1 MRVHKT
7 RPSVPSSGALRAPDP
22 PRGKQKST
30 ASSGGRPGRNLWNKN
45 FLVSCT
51 FPCNFSLHSRR
62 ECRDFSGAGIWSFA
76 SAPAEAPAPGGDRG
90 ERPRSGGILNK
101 RGDFLNQTNNYQLC
115 QWDPED
121 FIFRTDFNAD
131 NAKIDA
137 ALQTQAD
144 ALKAEEDARTAAD
157 MRVRLLNVPT
167 GAPVRAVTLDVQ
179 DIDFSPYLWAE
190 LVVDIPK
197 NACELY
203 LQPDGAGTFR
213 ACQLGGEV
221 YDSYAAAFGIPDGSG
236 MGGMRV
242 KMWSYPGSD
251 RTHFLSARMGE
262 EEFTVLHTI
271 HLKPI
276 NEIKKLNIWASEETG
291 MPIDTYI
298 RIYGVKR

>member
-1 MRVHKT
+1 MV
-7 RPSVPSSGALRAPDP
+7 VCAL
-22 PRGKQKST
+22 S
-30 ASSGGRPGRNLWNKN
+30 
-45 FLVSCT
+45 
-51 FPCNFSLHSRR
+51 
-62 ECRDFSGAGIWSFA
+62 
-76 SAPAEAPAPGGDRG
+76 AEAPAPGGDRG

-190 LVVDIPK
+190 LVVDIPN

-276 NEIKKLNIWASEETG
+276 NEIKKLNIWASEEIG